1 MTKNLDVYFNLH
13 FFFFFV
19 CAKYRYNLLKSSY
32 FFHYMGLWNQTEP
45 EIFFLP
51 LAIMISISDS
61 YDINTIS
68 LYFLPFVTHY
78 FEFSIHVKFT
88 HRPGQAWPWVALQGH
103 HGLHS
108 EDLQDRRCLGI
119 LQGLVRY
126 LLQDWS
132 TQLPQSHVLGSSPE
146 ALSKS
151 ESH

>member
-1 MTKNLDVYFNLH
+1 M
-13 FFFFFV
+13 
-19 CAKYRYNLLKSSY
+19 C
-32 FFHYMGLWNQTEP
+32 LWNQTEP

-61 YDINTIS
+61 YDINTVFS